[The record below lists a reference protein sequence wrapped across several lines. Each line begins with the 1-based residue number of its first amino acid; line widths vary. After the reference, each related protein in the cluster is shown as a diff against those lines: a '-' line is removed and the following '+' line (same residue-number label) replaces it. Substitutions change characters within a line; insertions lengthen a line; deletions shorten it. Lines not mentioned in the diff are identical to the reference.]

1 MRTTETLTS
10 TCVPQSPVTKAWPK
24 DVLAVMVSI
33 FRVFRN
39 RRQIN
44 RLHELD
50 DNQLRDIGLERHDV
64 EQAFASSTFFEDPSA
79 HLTSTARRRSR
90 SALAVSYR
98 S

>member
-10 TCVPQSPVTKAWPK
+10 TCVQQSPVSRTWPK
-24 DVLAVMVSI
+24 DVLAVMLSV

-79 HLTSTARRRSR
+79 HLVSTARRRSR
-90 SALAVSYR
+90 LALAVPYR

>member
-10 TCVPQSPVTKAWPK
+10 TCVQQSPASKAWPK
-24 DVLAVMVSI
+24 YVFAMMVSVL
-33 FRVFRN
+33 RVFRN

-50 DNQLRDIGLERHDV
+50 DNQLRDIGLSRGDI
-64 EQAFASSTFFEDPSA
+64 EQAFSSSTFFEDPSA
-79 HLTSTARRRSR
+79 HLISTARNRSR
-90 SALAVSYR
+90 LALAVPYR